1 MSQSKLSA
9 SSIETWFV
17 MQLAEQMSVDVSEI
31 DAEDRFDSFALDSA
45 KLMLI
50 GSRAE
55 KMLGF
60 QISPSQLWL
69 YPTIRGL
76 SERLAEEATSME
88 NDLIKGAPTDLIASI
103 LADVE
108 KLTKF

>member
-9 SSIETWFV
+9 SSIESWFV
-17 MQLAEQMSVDVSEI
+17 TQLAEQMGVDSDEI
-31 DAEDRFDSFALDSA
+31 DADERFDSFALDSA

-60 QISPSQLWL
+60 QISPTLLWH

-88 NDLIKGAPTDLIASI
+88 EDLLKGAPSDLLAKL

-108 KLTKF
+108 KLRP